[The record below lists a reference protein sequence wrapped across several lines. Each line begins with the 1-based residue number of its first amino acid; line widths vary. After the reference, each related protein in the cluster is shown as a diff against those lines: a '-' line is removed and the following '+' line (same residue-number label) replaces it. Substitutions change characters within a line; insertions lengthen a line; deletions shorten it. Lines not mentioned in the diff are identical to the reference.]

1 MDAVIDFIRHFV
13 PPKPAGAAAPGG
25 KGGKGSGRGGKGR
38 RGVGAGA
45 AAAEVDDGIDLD
57 LALDDADAGGDEG
70 FYSRIIR
77 EMAARGVGREG
88 ASGAGNADAAAPGGA
103 RESEVNI
110 DASHIRSFGSEGRKL
125 CVREGVGRRRAGV
138 GVWGCGAV
146 R

>member
-1 MDAVIDFIRHFV
+1 MDAVIDFIRNFV
-13 PPKPAGAAAPGG
+13 PPKPAGAAAGG
-25 KGGKGSGRGGKGR
+25 KSGKGSGRGGKGW

-57 LALDDADAGGDEG
+57 LALDDADAGSDEG

-77 EMAARGVGREG
+77 EMAMRGMGRG
-88 ASGAGNADAAAPGGA
+88 GNSAAAA

-125 CVREGVGRRRAGV
+125 CV
-138 GVWGCGAV
+138 
-146 R
+146 